1 MTFATTDSG
10 IKALGMFL
18 CSHVARPVITHFLLM
33 ELMSSWQLFLS
44 VLPRLW
50 SLTKICR

>member
-18 CSHVARPVITHFLLM
+18 CSHVARRRSYHWHQHYCHHV
-33 ELMSSWQLFLS
+33 
-44 VLPRLW
+44 VLVRRSFATLCYCD
-50 SLTKICR
+50 L